1 MKRKQKKIS
10 RIICSILALVLP
22 IALNL
27 LGLNWI
33 SAIAIG
39 VIIAIALLIFTSSL
53 SSRIQN
59 FSTWIG
65 YSLIAI
71 ATILMIVFGVP
82 QITEQLQPSKLVYGY
97 VGGERYDLLVRDER
111 VKKLMDEAD
120 IRVTEGSVIKKGS
133 ISQLKTLSSD
143 ADIEDIDF
151 IWTGDAPIAAK
162 GREIMEAQEKKV
174 LFNEATLSDP
184 LVLIMDRLAA
194 EAANKQDFISQ
205 LPSDNSLRNYGFEY
219 EIDTVSLA
227 DFLGGSWTWNDIGL
241 ERYISPPGV
250 IMSDARKS
258 NGGLMAE
265 TLLGTMFYNFGNS
278 PSNNRLLTSKDVA
291 QFQPLPRQFDPK
303 LAEKMEQLR
312 LHSGFAE
319 STSSKIQTQLE
330 EGGIPWALTY
340 YSLGKKIVQD
350 NDNFTLVALS
360 QTLVNSNQF
369 LSFSESGT
377 KLLKILQ
384 SDKFQEIASY
394 YGYDSPQ
401 GKWSV
406 LPDQSFEAIENLA
419 DLNLDN

>member
-1 MKRKQKKIS
+1 MKRKQKRIS

-39 VIIAIALLIFTSSL
+39 VIIAIALLILTSSL

-65 YSLIAI
+65 YSLIAA

-82 QITEQLQPSKLVYGY
+82 QITEQLQPPKLVYGY
-97 VGGERYDLLVRDER
+97 VGGERYELLVRDLSVQELI
-111 VKKLMDEAD
+111 KEAD
-120 IRVTEGSVIKKGS
+120 LQISEGSVIKKGS
-133 ISQLKTLSSD
+133 ISQLKTLSSNS
-143 ADIEDIDF
+143 DIENIDF
-151 IWTGDAPIAAK
+151 IWTGDAPIAAAGK
-162 GREIMEAQEKKV
+162 EIMEARGKKV

-184 LVLIMDRLAA
+184 LVLVMDRVAA
-194 EAANKQDFISQ
+194 EAASERNFLTQLIPGDSLQDS
-205 LPSDNSLRNYGFEY
+205 GFEY
-219 EIDTVSLA
+219 KIDTVSLA
-227 DFLGGSWTWNDIGL
+227 DFLGGNWTWKDIGL
-241 ERYISPPGV
+241 NRYISPPGV

-265 TLLGTMFYNFGNS
+265 TLLGTIFYNINES
-278 PSNNRLLTSKDVA
+278 SSNNRLLTSKDIP
-291 QFQPLPRQFDPK
+291 QFQPLPKKSDAK
-303 LAEKMEQLR
+303 LSEKMEQLR

-330 EGGIPWALTY
+330 EGGIPWSLTY
-340 YSLGKKIVQD
+340 YSLGKKIVGD
-350 NDNFTLVALS
+350 HNNFALVALS
-360 QTLVNSNQF
+360 QTLINSNQF

-384 SDKFQEIASY
+384 SDKFPEIARE

-401 GKWSV
+401 GSWSI
-406 LPDQSFEAIENLA
+406 LPDQSFEAIKNLTG
-419 DLNLDN
+419 LNLDN